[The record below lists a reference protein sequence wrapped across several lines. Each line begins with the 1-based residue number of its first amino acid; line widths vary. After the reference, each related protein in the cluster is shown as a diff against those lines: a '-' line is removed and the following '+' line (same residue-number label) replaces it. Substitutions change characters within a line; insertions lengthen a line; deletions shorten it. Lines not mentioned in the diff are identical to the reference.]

1 MPSKSKISIS
11 LARRFDRSKHL
22 PESAE
27 QKARLETSYEPRRG
41 QLALVIG
48 SIYRQWRKHVDLSLK
63 ELELTDAMRAPLL
76 MLQRVEVPVR
86 QKDLAR
92 MLYLDSSSLVR
103 ILDQLRAMELVDW
116 QTALVDRRTKYITLT
131 PSGRILA
138 EKISS
143 KSLDIEERLLHNL
156 SSKELDFM
164 RKGLEKISRNFEAL

>member
-1 MPSKSKISIS
+1 
-11 LARRFDRSKHL
+11 
-22 PESAE
+22 
-27 QKARLETSYEPRRG
+27 
-41 QLALVIG
+41 
-48 SIYRQWRKHVDLSLK
+48 
-63 ELELTDAMRAPLL
+63 
-76 MLQRVEVPVR
+76 
-86 QKDLAR
+86 